1 MAYQVLAR
9 KYRPQRFGEII
20 GQDHVVQT
28 LKNAITTG
36 RIAHAFLFVGPRGIG
51 KTSTARIL
59 AMALNAPGGPD
70 VDYDPEDD
78 VCREI
83 AEGRSMDVIEIDGAS
98 NNGVEQIRELR
109 ENVQYTPSKGKF
121 KIYIIDEV
129 HMLSTGAFNA
139 LLKTLEEPPAHV
151 KFIFATTEPQKV
163 LATILSRCQ
172 RFDLKRISDHD
183 IKKQLQAIA
192 ESEKIKIDPEA
203 LKIIA
208 RNAEGGMRDAESAL
222 DQLIS
227 FCGDEITE
235 ADVLE
240 VFGLTGH
247 LEIWNLA
254 EAILAGAAED
264 ALRQVRDLVG
274 RGKDLSRLTQE
285 LLRYFR
291 NLLVFTV
298 SRDASAQDLDETEF
312 HHYEAMQPLPG
323 ANMVLALI
331 DEIVLLEEKIRFALV
346 KEVLF
351 EISILR
357 MVQQR
362 EKVRIEDVI
371 RELTGGKPAP
381 EPSDVLPEPRTPPA
395 RPEAKASIPEPT
407 APAPATAS
415 TTAASTPP
423 PAAKKPSAS
432 APAPADAWKQV
443 AGAFDQARD
452 IIIRRALE
460 TCTFE
465 RFEDGQIHVRMVSSK
480 NIYQALVNGA
490 SMEKLEKQARKI
502 YGPDSRLIIQFE
514 ERQDE
519 EEAEPDNVPE
529 FPSSASSASAEEK
542 KKSVPGEF
550 SQAEFEN
557 DPLIQSA
564 LKAFG
569 AKIVDIKQ
577 KA

>member
-1 MAYQVLAR
+1 VAYQVLAR
-9 KYRPQRFGEII
+9 KYRPQRFEEII

-28 LKNAITTG
+28 LKNAIATG

-59 AMALNAPGGPD
+59 AMALNAPDGPR

-78 VCREI
+78 ICREI
-83 AEGRSMDVIEIDGAS
+83 AEGRSMDVLEIDGAS
-98 NNGVEQIRELR
+98 NNNVDQIRELR
-109 ENVQYTPSKGKF
+109 DNVQYTPSKGKY

-129 HMLSTGAFNA
+129 HMLSQAAFNA

-183 IKKQLQAIA
+183 IKNQLQMIA
-192 ESEKIKIDPEA
+192 DTEGIKIDSEA

-227 FCGDEITE
+227 FCGDTIKE
-235 ADVLE
+235 ADALE

-247 LEIWNLA
+247 REIWSLA
-254 EAILAGAAED
+254 EAILAGASED
-264 ALRQVRDLVG
+264 ALRQVRDLVS
-274 RGKDLSRLTQE
+274 RGKDLTRLTQE

-291 NLLVFTV
+291 NLLIFIV
-298 SRDASAQDLDETEF
+298 SRSTAEQDLDETEY

-331 DEIVLLEEKIRFALV
+331 DEIVHLEEKIRFALV

-357 MVQQR
+357 MAQQR

-381 EPSDVLPEPRTPPA
+381 EPSEVLPPSPAKPAQAPSAKEPAKQPATPPA
-395 RPEAKASIPEPT
+395 EQDASPDQSWLE
-407 APAPATAS
+407 
-415 TTAASTPP
+415 
-423 PAAKKPSAS
+423 
-432 APAPADAWKQV
+432 V
-443 AGAFDQARD
+443 ARAFKDTND
-452 IIIRRALE
+452 LVIRRALE
-460 TCTFE
+460 TCTFDQL
-465 RFEDGQIHVRMVSSK
+465 RDGQIHVRMVASK
-480 NIYQALVNGA
+480 DIYQALVNSA
-490 SMEKLEKQARKI
+490 SMKKLEKQAVKI
-502 YGPDSRLIIQFE
+502 FGPGSRLTLHFE
-514 ERQDE
+514 ERVEKEPEPDAE
-519 EEAEPDNVPE
+519 PAAPRPDKEEA
-529 FPSSASSASAEEK
+529 PSG
-542 KKSVPGEF
+542 PGEF

-564 LKAFG
+564 LKTFE

>member
-1 MAYQVLAR
+1 VAYQVLAR
-9 KYRPQRFGEII
+9 KYRPQRFEEII

-28 LKNAITTG
+28 LKNAIATG

-59 AMALNAPGGPD
+59 AMALNAPDGPR

-78 VCREI
+78 ICREI
-83 AEGRSMDVIEIDGAS
+83 AEGRSMDVLEIDGAS
-98 NNGVEQIRELR
+98 NNNVDQIRELR
-109 ENVQYTPSKGKF
+109 DNVQYTPSKGKY

-129 HMLSTGAFNA
+129 HMLSQAAFNA

-183 IKKQLQAIA
+183 IKNQLQMIA
-192 ESEKIKIDPEA
+192 DTEGIKIDSEA

-227 FCGDEITE
+227 FCGDTIKE
-235 ADVLE
+235 ADALE

-247 LEIWNLA
+247 REIWSLA
-254 EAILAGAAED
+254 EAILAGASED
-264 ALRQVRDLVG
+264 ALRQVRDLVS
-274 RGKDLSRLTQE
+274 RGKDLTRLTQE

-291 NLLVFTV
+291 NLLIFIV
-298 SRDASAQDLDETEF
+298 SRSTAEQDLDETEY

-331 DEIVLLEEKIRFALV
+331 DEIVHLEEKIRFALV

-357 MVQQR
+357 MAQQR

-381 EPSDVLPEPRTPPA
+381 EPSEVLPPSPAKPAQAPSAKEPATPPA
-395 RPEAKASIPEPT
+395 EQDASPDQSWLE
-407 APAPATAS
+407 
-415 TTAASTPP
+415 
-423 PAAKKPSAS
+423 
-432 APAPADAWKQV
+432 V
-443 AGAFDQARD
+443 ARAFKDTND
-452 IIIRRALE
+452 LVIRRALE
-460 TCTFE
+460 TCTFDQL
-465 RFEDGQIHVRMVSSK
+465 RDGQIHVRMVASK
-480 NIYQALVNGA
+480 DIYQALVNSA
-490 SMEKLEKQARKI
+490 SMKKLEKQAVKI
-502 YGPDSRLIIQFE
+502 FGPGSRLTLHFE
-514 ERQDE
+514 ERVEKEPEPDAE
-519 EEAEPDNVPE
+519 PAAPRPDKEEA
-529 FPSSASSASAEEK
+529 PSG
-542 KKSVPGEF
+542 PGEF

-564 LKAFG
+564 LKTFE

>member
-1 MAYQVLAR
+1 VAYQVLAR
-9 KYRPQRFGEII
+9 KYRPQRFEEII

-28 LKNAITTG
+28 LKNAIATG

-59 AMALNAPGGPD
+59 AMALNAPDGPR

-78 VCREI
+78 ICREI
-83 AEGRSMDVIEIDGAS
+83 AEGRSMDVLEIDGAS
-98 NNGVEQIRELR
+98 NNNVDQIRELR
-109 ENVQYTPSKGKF
+109 DNVQYTPSKGKY

-129 HMLSTGAFNA
+129 HMLSQAAFNA

-183 IKKQLQAIA
+183 IKNQLQMIA
-192 ESEKIKIDPEA
+192 DTEGIKIDPEA

-227 FCGDEITE
+227 FCGDTIKE
-235 ADVLE
+235 ADALE

-247 LEIWNLA
+247 REIWSLA
-254 EAILAGAAED
+254 EAILAGASED
-264 ALRQVRDLVG
+264 ALRQVRDLVS
-274 RGKDLSRLTQE
+274 RGKDLTRLTQE

-291 NLLVFTV
+291 NLLIFIV
-298 SRDASAQDLDETEF
+298 SRSTAEQDLDETEY

-331 DEIVLLEEKIRFALV
+331 DEIVHLEEKIRFALV

-357 MVQQR
+357 MAQQR

-381 EPSDVLPEPRTPPA
+381 EPSEVLPPSPAKPAQAPSAKEPATPPA
-395 RPEAKASIPEPT
+395 EQDASPDQSWLE
-407 APAPATAS
+407 
-415 TTAASTPP
+415 
-423 PAAKKPSAS
+423 
-432 APAPADAWKQV
+432 V
-443 AGAFDQARD
+443 ARAFKDTND
-452 IIIRRALE
+452 LVIRRALE
-460 TCTFE
+460 TCTFDQL
-465 RFEDGQIHVRMVSSK
+465 RDGQIHVRMVASK
-480 NIYQALVNGA
+480 DIYQALVNSA
-490 SMEKLEKQARKI
+490 SMKKLEKQAVKI
-502 YGPDSRLIIQFE
+502 FGPGSRLTLHFE
-514 ERQDE
+514 ERVEKEPEPDAE
-519 EEAEPDNVPE
+519 PAAPRPDKEEA
-529 FPSSASSASAEEK
+529 PSG
-542 KKSVPGEF
+542 PGEF

-564 LKAFG
+564 LKTFE